1 MFISEDVGYE
11 KPNAAYFEHVFC
23 KAGIVDKTQ
32 ALLIGDSLTSDMR
45 GGEIAGIDTCW
56 YNPKHRINTLNI
68 PVTYE
73 IDDLSK
79 LAELLR

>member
-1 MFISEDVGYE
+1 M
-11 KPNAAYFEHVFC
+11 
-23 KAGIVDKTQ
+23 
-32 ALLIGDSLTSDMR
+32 IGDSLASDMR

-56 YNPKHRINTLNI
+56 YNPKYRINTLNI